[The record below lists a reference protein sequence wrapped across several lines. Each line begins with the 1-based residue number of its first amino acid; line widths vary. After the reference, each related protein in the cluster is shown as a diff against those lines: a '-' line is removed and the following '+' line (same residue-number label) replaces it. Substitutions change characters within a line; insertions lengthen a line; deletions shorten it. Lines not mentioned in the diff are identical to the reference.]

1 MYVNAL
7 KSLHYSYSVY
17 FCLET
22 HIEHAGNLRS
32 GVWPCD
38 VQVKLHGASAE
49 GYLGNISRCH
59 LDVRYCLLANS
70 VIFNDSMI
78 HAVAKTSFIYTSFAR
93 TCS

>member
-7 KSLHYSYSVY
+7 KSLHYSCSVY

-38 VQVKLHGASAE
+38 VQVKLHGAPVE
-49 GYLGNISRCH
+49 GYLG
-59 LDVRYCLLANS
+59 VRYCLLANS
-70 VIFNDSMI
+70 VIFNNSMI